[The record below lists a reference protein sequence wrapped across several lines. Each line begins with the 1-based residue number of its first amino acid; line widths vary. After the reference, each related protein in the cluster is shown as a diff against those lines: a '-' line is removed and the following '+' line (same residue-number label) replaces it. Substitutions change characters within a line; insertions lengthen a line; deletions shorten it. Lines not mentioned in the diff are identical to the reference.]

1 MSGTPLTVTV
11 VIPTHNR
18 RVFLSE
24 AIATVMA
31 QTCTDWE
38 LIVVDD
44 GSTDD
49 TRQFLEASRDSRI
62 RHIVRDTAGGPS
74 VARNAGLADARGD
87 AVMFLDDDDLLRPET
102 LKRLS
107 DALRA
112 HPEALAVTAA
122 CRLYTEGVGSLKVYH
137 YPRPHTGIIWRE
149 LLFGWWANSG
159 QNLYRT
165 SVIRAIGGYDPHY
178 FNAQD
183 RKLWLEVAWRGPVC
197 VLPFVAM
204 EYRQHARQI
213 SKGDGIPATRQKMWG
228 EFIAGLPSRLQPEAR
243 GIRRAAELVQA
254 SVACRARRQFLRA
267 LPLQVRACLAA
278 PWLVTSPLTR
288 RPLWWGVKKCLLRV
302 TTP

>member
-1 MSGTPLTVTV
+1 MTSITV
-11 VIPTHNR
+11 VVPTLNR
-18 RVFLSE
+18 RVLLSE
-24 AIATVMA
+24 TIATVMA
-31 QTCTDWE
+31 QTCDDWE

-49 TRQFLEASRDSRI
+49 TREFLEDQRDPRV
-62 RHIVRDTAGGPS
+62 RHIVRETQGGPS
-74 VARNAGLADARGD
+74 VARNAGLAEARGD
-87 AVMFLDDDDLLRPET
+87 FIMFLDDDDLLRPQT

-112 HPEALAVTAA
+112 HSEAVAATAA
-122 CRLYTEGVGSLKVYH
+122 CRLYTENVGSLKVYH
-137 YPRPHTGIIWRE
+137 PPHPHTGIIWRE

-165 SVIRAIGGYDPHY
+165 AVVRAIGGYDPHY
-178 FNAQD
+178 FNVDD
-183 RKLWLEVAWRGPVC
+183 RKLWLQVAWRGQVC

-213 SKGDGIPATRQKMWG
+213 SKNDGIPAQRQKMWS
-228 EFIAGLPSRLQPEAR
+228 EFIAGLPSRLQPEAA
-243 GIRRAAELVQA
+243 GIRRAGELVQA
-254 SVACRARRQFLRA
+254 SVECRANRRFLRA

-288 RPLWWGVKKCLLRV
+288 RPLWWGIKKCLLRV